1 MLSARRQSHAESE
14 RPPSQSRERNME
26 KIRLG
31 RVTNAVGL
39 KGELKVYPY
48 TDYKEKF
55 EEIDYVLMDDLRY
68 TIENVRYLKAMVVL
82 KLAGIDDRTSAEA
95 CKEKDLLMFLAD
107 APPLPEDTYYVKDLI
122 GLAVVDEEGKPV
134 GRLSDV
140 IINSAQDIY
149 MVEPREGGKP
159 FPIPAVEEFVKEVD
173 MDKGTLRI
181 RLIEGLREL

>member
-1 MLSARRQSHAESE
+1 MKTPGCLRGRLRNPHE
-14 RPPSQSRERNME
+14 RDME

-68 TIENVRYLKAMVVL
+68 AIENVRYMKAMVVL
-82 KLAGIDDRTSAEA
+82 KLTGIDDRTSAESY
-95 CKEKDLLMFLAD
+95 KEKDLFLFRTD

-122 GLAVVDEEGKPV
+122 GLRVVDEEGNTV

-149 MVEPREGGKP
+149 MVEPHGGGKS
-159 FPIPAVEEFVKEVD
+159 FPVPAVEEFIKEVD
-173 MDKGTLRI
+173 IEKGMLCI

>member
-1 MLSARRQSHAESE
+1 
-14 RPPSQSRERNME
+14 ME

-31 RVTNAVGL
+31 KVTNAFGL
-39 KGELKVYPY
+39 KGELRVYPY

-55 EEIDYVLMDDLRY
+55 EEINYVLMDDFRY
-68 TIENVRYLKAMVVL
+68 TIENVRYMKALVVL
-82 KLAGIDDRTSAEA
+82 KLTGIDDRTSAEA
-95 CKEKDLLMFLAD
+95 CKEKDLFLFLSD

-122 GLAVVDEEGKPV
+122 GLAVVDEEGKHV

-149 MVEPREGGKP
+149 MVEPHEGGKP
-159 FPIPAVEEFVKEVD
+159 FPVPAVEEFIKEVN
-173 MDKGTLRI
+173 MEKGMLCI